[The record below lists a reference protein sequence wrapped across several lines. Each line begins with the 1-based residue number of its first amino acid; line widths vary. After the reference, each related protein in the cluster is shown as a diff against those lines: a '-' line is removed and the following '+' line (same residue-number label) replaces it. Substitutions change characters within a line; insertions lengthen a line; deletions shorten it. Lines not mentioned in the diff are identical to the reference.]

1 MGTEMREDQ
10 QLLPNSGGWVCV
22 GGVKQQLQLWAE
34 GTLTSLQEEP
44 DVVCVVDLHSVA
56 AGQSVQ
62 QRCLP
67 YEVEGG

>member
-1 MGTEMREDQ
+1 M
-10 QLLPNSGGWVCV
+10 VV
-22 GGVKQQLQLWAE
+22 VVGVKQQLQCGQM

-44 DVVCVVDLHSVA
+44 DVVCVVDLHSIA
-56 AGQSVQ
+56 AGQSMQ

>member
-1 MGTEMREDQ
+1 MRHDQ
-10 QLLPNSGGWVCV
+10 QRVPNSGV
-22 GGVKQQLQLWAE
+22 GGVMSSRGGE
-34 GTLTSLQEEP
+34 GGRGLTSLQEEP
-44 DVVCVVDLHSVA
+44 DVVCVVDLYPVT

>member
-1 MGTEMREDQ
+1 MRTSSLYQ
-10 QLLPNSGGWVCV
+10 TKV
-22 GGVKQQLQLWAE
+22 GVGVEVGVKQQLQCGQT

-67 YEVEGG
+67 YKVEEG

>member
-1 MGTEMREDQ
+1 MREDQ
-10 QLLPNSGGWVCV
+10 QLLPNSGGWVWG